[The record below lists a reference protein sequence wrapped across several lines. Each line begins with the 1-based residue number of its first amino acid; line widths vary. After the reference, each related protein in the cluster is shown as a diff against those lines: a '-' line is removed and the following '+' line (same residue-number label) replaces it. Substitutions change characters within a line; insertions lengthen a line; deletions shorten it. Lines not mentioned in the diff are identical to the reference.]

1 MKTAIMQPYLF
12 PYIGYF
18 QLMNSVDNF
27 VIFDDVNFI
36 MRGWINRNNILN
48 DGSKFLFSIPL
59 EKPSQ
64 NKLICDTKLSFSE
77 KDKIK
82 FLKLLTFSYKKAPF
96 FNEAY
101 DLVSKIILFNETD
114 LVEYVNYSF
123 KLICDYI
130 GIKTKILRSSEIN
143 YDKSLKASD
152 KIIDI
157 CKLLGETTYVN
168 LPNGRALY
176 NNKDFELNK
185 IELKFINTLENKIIY
200 KQFDNIFIPNLS
212 IIDILMFNSR
222 QDVNYFVNQYDLQ
235 S

>member
-48 DGSKFLFSIPL
+48 NGSKFLFSIPL

-82 FLKLLTFSYKKAPF
+82 FLKLLTFSYKKSPF

-101 DLVSKIILFNETD
+101 DLISKIILFNETD
-114 LVEYVNYSF
+114 LVEYINYSF
-123 KLICDYI
+123 KIICDYI
-130 GIKTKILRSSEIN
+130 GIETKILRSSKIN

-157 CKLLGETTYVN
+157 CKLVGGKTYVN
-168 LPNGRALY
+168 LPNGRVLY
-176 NNKDFELNK
+176 NNKDFELNE
-185 IELKFINTLENKIIY
+185 IELKFINTLDDKIIY

-212 IIDILMFNSR
+212 IIDILMFNSK
-222 QDVNYFVNQYDLQ
+222 QDVNFFVNQFDLQ